1 MLPSNRESIPS
12 NHYIYIHLFSTQD
25 TGYLSLK
32 KQAVRESLGQSTSKD
47 RACAW
52 KV

>member
-1 MLPSNRESIPS
+1 MSEKSSDAIPS
-12 NHYIYIHLFSTQD
+12 DHYIYIHLFSTQD
-25 TGYLSLK
+25 AGYISLK
-32 KQAVRESLGQSTSKD
+32 KQAVREGLGSFSSKD